1 MKLMILSYKEINLQ
15 LKKYINMKG
24 KTEMLSLQF
33 IGHHFMVIAYG
44 YKLLQYWR
52 SF

>member
-24 KTEMLSLQF
+24 KTEMLSLQLHF
-33 IGHHFMVIAYG
+33 IGHHS
-44 YKLLQYWR
+44 W
-52 SF
+52 